1 VFGRR
6 GFSITRTQ
14 LTPRYARRLSASIG
28 RGRERRGY
36 GAGPVRLSRPA
47 SLELVGTCS
56 TAPAEPISDEQVR
69 LATRATYLV
78 FIGSGVALAS
88 WASRIPQVR
97 THFHLD
103 PSELGFV
110 LLAIAAG
117 SVVSLPLSGPV
128 IARFESRRTVSAM
141 AVLLSLGL
149 AMVAAGYLISLA
161 VVVVGLFVLGL
172 ANGAWDVAMNVH
184 GAAVERELGRSIL
197 PRFHAGWSL
206 GSVVGAL
213 VGVVMV
219 VMGVPVT
226 AHLAVVAVLV
236 AITMPLATRRFI
248 PSNGAT
254 ASAEEDT
261 ARAGDG
267 TEGRRRTFAAW
278 REPRTLAV
286 GVFVLA
292 FAFAEGTG
300 NDWISVASIGGYH
313 VAAAV
318 GTVLFATFLAAMT
331 VGRWFAPTLL
341 DRYGRVP
348 VVRCLAIT
356 AITGV
361 ALFVFG
367 PAAPVAFVGV
377 LLWGAG
383 TSVGFP
389 LGMSAGADDPRMAA
403 SRVSVIASIGYCAF
417 LGGPPLI
424 GFLGDHVTVLHA
436 MIAVAALLAVA
447 TMLAPA
453 VRKPSPAPVS
463 ID

>member
-1 VFGRR
+1 VDTY
-6 GFSITRTQ
+6 STS
-14 LTPRYARRLSASIG
+14 P
-28 RGRERRGY
+28 
-36 GAGPVRLSRPA
+36 
-47 SLELVGTCS
+47 S
-56 TAPAEPISDEQVR
+56 TAPISDEQVR

-97 THFHLD
+97 AQFHLD
-103 PSELGFV
+103 PSALGLV
-110 LLAIAAG
+110 LLAIAGG
-117 SVVSLPLSGPV
+117 SVVSLPLSGTV

-149 AMVAAGYLISLA
+149 AMVAVGYLISLA

-219 VMGVPVT
+219 ALGVPVS
-226 AHLAVVAVLV
+226 AHLAVVAVLI
-236 AITMPLATRRFI
+236 AITMPLATRHFI
-248 PSNGAT
+248 PSDGSAAGTDGQT
-254 ASAEEDT
+254 AQ
-261 ARAGDG
+261 AGDEA
-267 TEGRRRTFAAW
+267 EGRRGALAAW

-286 GVFVLA
+286 GMFVLA

-300 NDWISVASIGGYH
+300 NDWISVASIDGYH

-331 VGRWFAPTLL
+331 LGRWFAPTLL

-356 AITGV
+356 AIAGV

-367 PAAPVAFVGV
+367 PAAPVAFIGV

-389 LGMSAGADDPRMAA
+389 IGMSAGADDPRMAA
-403 SRVSVIASIGYCAF
+403 ARVSVIASIGYCAF
-417 LGGPPLI
+417 LCGPPLI
-424 GFLGDHVTVLHA
+424 GFLGDHVTVLKA
-436 MIAVAALLAVA
+436 MTAVAVLMAVA
-447 TMLAPA
+447 TMLAPSI
-453 VRKPSPAPVS
+453 RKHTSAPVS
-463 ID
+463 NDS